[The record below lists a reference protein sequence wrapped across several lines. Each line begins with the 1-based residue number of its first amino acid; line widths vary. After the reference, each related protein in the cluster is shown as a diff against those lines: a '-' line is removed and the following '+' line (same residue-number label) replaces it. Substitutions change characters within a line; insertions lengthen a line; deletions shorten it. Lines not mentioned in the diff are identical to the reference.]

1 MGNYFERLKLE
12 QQELECKINKLKR
25 FIESVEYISLKLKH
39 QELLV
44 QQFNAMNEY
53 NRILKKRIELVE
65 N

>member
-25 FIESVEYISLKLKH
+25 FIGSVEYISLKLKH